1 MKRIAIGL
9 IAGVAVVSVLLA
21 LAVVLG
27 GPQPPPPM
35 ESINAPFRS
44 VDLSDLALL
53 KRYTARDGARLAFR
67 AYAPTASPAKGSA
80 VLIHGSSASS
90 SSLHPLAK
98 GLAQAGYAVYALDMR
113 GHGESGPKGQI
124 TYIGQLE
131 DDVED
136 FLEAVQ
142 PAGPRTLVGFSSGG
156 GFALR
161 FAASLRQQP
170 FDQYVLLAPFIHRDA
185 PTYRPGSGGWVAA
198 GVARIIALTFLNRF
212 GITRFNTLPVLAF
225 ALTAEAQ
232 QFLTPTYSYALEKNF
247 RAHDDYR
254 ADIGAAKQPLHIL
267 VGQDDEVLHADQ
279 FSAVFEE
286 AGRPVP
292 VTLLPGVEHVDIIL
306 QPAAIQAITET
317 IESFRDGESPESSQ
331 PRCAPSSISRA
342 WRRASGVISTP
353 PSMRASSWRRS
364 R

>member
-1 MKRIAIGL
+1 MKRIAIVL
-9 IAGVAVVSVLLA
+9 TAGVAGVSVLLA
-21 LAVVLG
+21 LAVVFG
-27 GPQPPPPM
+27 APQPPPPLKN
-35 ESINAPFRS
+35 INAPFRN
-44 VDLSDLALL
+44 VDLSDLARL

-67 AYAPTASPAKGSA
+67 AYAPDASPAKGSA
-80 VLIHGSSASS
+80 VLVHGSSASS
-90 SSLHPLAK
+90 SSLHLLAK
-98 GLAQAGYAVYALDMR
+98 GLAQAGYAGYALDMR

-142 PAGPRTLVGFSSGG
+142 PAGTRTLVGFSSGG

-161 FAASLRQQP
+161 FAASSRQEL
-170 FDQYVLLAPFIHRDA
+170 FDQYVLLAPFIHQDA
-185 PTYRPGSGGWVAA
+185 PTYRPGSGGWVAT

-247 RAHDDYR
+247 RPHDDYR
-254 ADIGAAKQPLHIL
+254 VDIGAAEQPLHIL
-267 VGQDDEVLHADQ
+267 VGQDDEALHADQ
-279 FSAVFEE
+279 FSAMFEE

-292 VTLLPGVEHVDIIL
+292 VTLLPGIEHIDITL

-317 IESFRDGESPESSQ
+317 VEAFRDGESPESS
-331 PRCAPSSISRA
+331 
-342 WRRASGVISTP
+342 
-353 PSMRASSWRRS
+353 
-364 R
+364 

>member
-1 MKRIAIGL
+1 MRRIAIVL
-9 IAGVAVVSVLLA
+9 IAGAAVVSVLLA
-21 LAVVLG
+21 LAVVFG
-27 GPQPPPPM
+27 APQPPPPL
-35 ESINAPFRS
+35 ESINAPFRNA
-44 VDLSDLALL
+44 DFSDLAQL
-53 KRYTARDGARLAFR
+53 KRYTARDGMRLAFR
-67 AYAPTASPAKGSA
+67 AYAPSVSPAKGSA

-90 SSLHPLAK
+90 SSLHLLAK

-142 PAGPRTLVGFSSGG
+142 PAGPRTLVGLSAGG

-161 FAASLRQQP
+161 FAASSRQKL
-170 FDQYVLLAPFIHRDA
+170 FDQYVLLAPFIHQDA
-185 PTYRPGSGGWVAA
+185 PTYRPGAGGWVAT

-212 GITRFNTLPVLAF
+212 GITRFNTLPVVAF

-232 QFLTPTYSYALEKNF
+232 QFLTPTYSYALATNF
-247 RAHDDYR
+247 RPHDDYR
-254 ADIGAAKQPLHIL
+254 ADIGAAEQPLSVL
-267 VGQDDEVLHADQ
+267 VGQDDEVLYADQ

-292 VTLLPGVEHVDIIL
+292 VTLLPGVGHVDITL
-306 QPAAIQAITET
+306 QPAAIQAVTET
-317 IESFRDGESPESSQ
+317 IESFRDGE
-331 PRCAPSSISRA
+331 
-342 WRRASGVISTP
+342 GH
-353 PSMRASSWRRS
+353 
-364 R
+364 

>member
-1 MKRIAIGL
+1 MKRIAIVL
-9 IAGVAVVSVLLA
+9 TAGVAVVSVLLA
-21 LAVVLG
+21 LAVVFG
-27 GPQPPPPM
+27 APQQPPPM
-35 ESINAPFRS
+35 ESINASFRS
-44 VDLSDLALL
+44 VDFSDLAQPQH
-53 KRYTARDGARLAFR
+53 YTARDGARLAFR
-67 AYAPTASPAKGSA
+67 DYASTTSPAKGSA

-90 SSLHPLAK
+90 SSLHILAK
-98 GLAQAGYAVYALDMR
+98 GLAQTGYTIYALDIR

-142 PAGPRTLVGFSSGG
+142 PAGPKTLVGFSSGG

-161 FAASLRQQP
+161 FAASSRQEL

-185 PTYRPGSGGWVAA
+185 PTYRPGSGGWVAT
-198 GVARIIALTFLNRF
+198 GVPRIIALTVLNRF

-225 ALTAEAQ
+225 ALTTEAQ
-232 QFLTPTYSYALEKNF
+232 QFLTPTYSYALATNF

-254 ADIGAAKQPLHIL
+254 ADIGAAEQPLDIL

-279 FSAVFEE
+279 FSAMFEE
-286 AGRPVP
+286 ARRPVP
-292 VTLLPGVEHVDIIL
+292 VTLLPGIGHIDITL

-317 IESFRDGESPESSQ
+317 VEAFRDGESPE
-331 PRCAPSSISRA
+331 PS
-342 WRRASGVISTP
+342 
-353 PSMRASSWRRS
+353 
-364 R
+364 

>member
-1 MKRIAIGL
+1 MKRIAIVL
-9 IAGVAVVSVLLA
+9 IAGVAFVSVLLA

-27 GPQPPPPM
+27 APQPPPPM
-35 ESINAPFRS
+35 KSINAPFRS
-44 VDLSDLALL
+44 VDFSDLAQP
-53 KRYTARDGARLAFR
+53 KRYTARDGTRLAFR
-67 AYAPTASPAKGSA
+67 AYASATSPAKGSA

-161 FAASLRQQP
+161 FAASARQQL
-170 FDQYVLLAPFIHRDA
+170 FDQYVLLAPFIHQDA
-185 PTYRPGSGGWVAA
+185 PTSRPGAGGWVAT

-225 ALTAEAQ
+225 ALTVEAQ
-232 QFLTPTYSYALEKNF
+232 QFLTPTYSYALATNF
-247 RAHDDYR
+247 RPHDNYR
-254 ADIGAAKQPLHIL
+254 ADIGATKQPLHIL
-267 VGQDDEVLHADQ
+267 VGQDDEVFHADQ
-279 FSAVFEE
+279 FSSVFEE

-292 VTLLPGVEHVDIIL
+292 VTLLPGVGHVDITS
-306 QPAAIQAITET
+306 QPVAIQAIAET
-317 IESFRDGESPESSQ
+317 IGSFRDGESL
-331 PRCAPSSISRA
+331 
-342 WRRASGVISTP
+342 
-353 PSMRASSWRRS
+353 
-364 R
+364 

>member
-1 MKRIAIGL
+1 MKRMAIVL
-9 IAGVAVVSVLLA
+9 IAGVVVISVLLV
-21 LAVVLG
+21 LAVVFG
-27 GPQPPPPM
+27 GPEPPPPM
-35 ESINAPFRS
+35 KSITASFRS
-44 VDLSDLALL
+44 VDFSDLAQL
-53 KRYTARDGARLAFR
+53 KHYTARDGAHLAFR
-67 AYAPTASPAKGSA
+67 AYAPATSPAKGSA
-80 VLIHGSSASS
+80 VLVHGSSASS
-90 SSLHPLAK
+90 SSLHLLAK
-98 GLAQAGYAVYALDMR
+98 GLSRAGSAVYALDIR

-142 PAGPRTLVGFSSGG
+142 PVGPRRLVGFSSGG

-161 FAASLRQQP
+161 FAASSRQQL
-170 FDQYVLLAPFIHRDA
+170 FDQYVLLAPFIHQDA
-185 PTYRPGSGGWVAA
+185 PTYRPGAGGWVAT

-212 GITRFNTLPVLAF
+212 GVTRFNTLPVVAF

-232 QFLTPTYSYALEKNF
+232 QFLTPTYSYALATNF
-247 RAHDDYR
+247 RLHDNYR
-254 ADIGAAKQPLHIL
+254 ADIVAAKQSLSVL

-292 VTLLPGVEHVDIIL
+292 VTLLPGIEHIDITL

-317 IESFRDGESPESSQ
+317 VEAFRDGESP
-331 PRCAPSSISRA
+331 RA
-342 WRRASGVISTP
+342 NSDAV
-353 PSMRASSWRRS
+353 
-364 R
+364 

>member
-1 MKRIAIGL
+1 MKRIAIVL

-27 GPQPPPPM
+27 GPQSPPPM
-35 ESINAPFRS
+35 ESISAPFRS
-44 VDLSDLALL
+44 VDFSDLAQL

-67 AYAPTASPAKGSA
+67 AYAPATSPAKGSA

-90 SSLHPLAK
+90 SSLHLLAK

-142 PAGPRTLVGFSSGG
+142 PAGPRTLVGLSAGG

-161 FAASLRQQP
+161 LAASSRQKL
-170 FDQYVLLAPFIHRDA
+170 FDQYVLLAPFIHQDA
-185 PTYRPGSGGWVAA
+185 PTYRPGAGGWIAT

-212 GITRFNTLPVLAF
+212 GITRFNTLSVLAF

-232 QFLTPTYSYALEKNF
+232 QFLTPTYSYALATNF
-247 RAHDDYR
+247 RPHDDYR
-254 ADIGAAKQPLHIL
+254 ADIGATKQPLHVL
-267 VGQDDEVLHADQ
+267 VGQDDEVFHADQ

-286 AGRPVP
+286 AGRPVA
-292 VTLLPGVEHVDIIL
+292 VTLLPAVEHVDITL

-317 IESFRDGESPESSQ
+317 IESFRDGESP
-331 PRCAPSSISRA
+331 
-342 WRRASGVISTP
+342 
-353 PSMRASSWRRS
+353 
-364 R
+364 

>member
-9 IAGVAVVSVLLA
+9 IAGMAVMPVLLA

-142 PAGPRTLVGFSSGG
+142 PTGPRTLVGLSAGG

-161 FAASLRQQP
+161 FAASSRQKL
-170 FDQYVLLAPFIHRDA
+170 FDQYVLLAPFIHQDA
-185 PTYRPGSGGWVAA
+185 PTYRPGAGGWVAT

-225 ALTAEAQ
+225 ALTADAQ
-232 QFLTPTYSYALEKNF
+232 QFLTPTYSYALATNF
-247 RAHDDYR
+247 RPHDDYR
-254 ADIGAAKQPLHIL
+254 ADIGATKQPLHVL

-279 FSAVFEE
+279 FSAVFEGD
-286 AGRPVP
+286 GRPVP
-292 VTLLPGVEHVDIIL
+292 VTLLP
-306 QPAAIQAITET
+306 
-317 IESFRDGESPESSQ
+317 
-331 PRCAPSSISRA
+331 
-342 WRRASGVISTP
+342 
-353 PSMRASSWRRS
+353 
-364 R
+364 

>member
-1 MKRIAIGL
+1 MKRIAIVL
-9 IAGVAVVSVLLA
+9 IAGMAVMPVLLA

-67 AYAPTASPAKGSA
+67 AYASATSPAKGSA

-113 GHGESGPKGQI
+113 GHGESGPKGQL

-161 FAASLRQQP
+161 FAASSRQQP

-212 GITRFNTLPVLAF
+212 GVTRFNTLPVLAF

-254 ADIGAAKQPLHIL
+254 ADIIAAKQPLHIL

-279 FSAVFEE
+279 FSAVFEK

-292 VTLLPGVEHVDIIL
+292 VTLLPGVEHIDIIL

-317 IESFRDGESPESSQ
+317 IESFRDGESSESS
-331 PRCAPSSISRA
+331 
-342 WRRASGVISTP
+342 
-353 PSMRASSWRRS
+353 
-364 R
+364 

>member
-1 MKRIAIGL
+1 MKRIAIVL
-9 IAGVAVVSVLLA
+9 IAGVAVVSALLA

-27 GPQPPPPM
+27 APHPPPPM

-44 VDLSDLALL
+44 VDFSDLAQL
-53 KRYTARDGARLAFR
+53 KRYTARDGERLAFR
-67 AYAPTASPAKGSA
+67 AYAPVTSPAKGSA

-90 SSLHPLAK
+90 NSLHHLAK

-136 FLEAVQ
+136 FLEAVR
-142 PAGPRTLVGFSSGG
+142 PASTRTLVGLSAGG

-161 FAASLRQQP
+161 FAASSRQEL
-170 FDQYVLLAPFIHRDA
+170 FDQYVLLAPFIHQDA
-185 PTYRPGSGGWVAA
+185 PTYRPGAGGWVAT

-212 GITRFNTLPVLAF
+212 GITRFNTLPVVAF
-225 ALTAEAQ
+225 ALTVEAQ
-232 QFLTPTYSYALEKNF
+232 KFLTPTYSYALATNF
-247 RAHDDYR
+247 RPHDDYR
-254 ADIGAAKQPLHIL
+254 ADIGAAEQPLRVL
-267 VGQDDEVLHADQ
+267 VGQDDEIFHADQ

-292 VTLLPGVEHVDIIL
+292 VALLPGVGHVDITL
-306 QPAAIQAITET
+306 QPAAIQAVTET
-317 IESFRDGESPESSQ
+317 IGSLRDGESP
-331 PRCAPSSISRA
+331 
-342 WRRASGVISTP
+342 
-353 PSMRASSWRRS
+353 
-364 R
+364 

>member
-1 MKRIAIGL
+1 MKRIAIVL

-27 GPQPPPPM
+27 APQPPPPM
-35 ESINAPFRS
+35 KSINAPFRS
-44 VDLSDLALL
+44 VDFSDLTQL
-53 KRYTARDGARLAFR
+53 KRYTARDETRLAFR
-67 AYAPTASPAKGSA
+67 AYAPAASPAQGSA

-90 SSLHPLAK
+90 NSLHPLAR

-161 FAASLRQQP
+161 FAASSRQQP

-232 QFLTPTYSYALEKNF
+232 QFLTPTYSYALATNF

-254 ADIGAAKQPLHIL
+254 ADIDAAKQPPHLL
-267 VGQDDEVLHADQ
+267 VGQDDEVLYADQ
-279 FSAVFEE
+279 FSAMFEE

-292 VTLLPGVEHVDIIL
+292 VTLLPGVEHVDITL
-306 QPAAIQAITET
+306 QPAAIQAITEAV
-317 IESFRDGESPESSQ
+317 ESFRDGESLES
-331 PRCAPSSISRA
+331 P
-342 WRRASGVISTP
+342 
-353 PSMRASSWRRS
+353 
-364 R
+364 